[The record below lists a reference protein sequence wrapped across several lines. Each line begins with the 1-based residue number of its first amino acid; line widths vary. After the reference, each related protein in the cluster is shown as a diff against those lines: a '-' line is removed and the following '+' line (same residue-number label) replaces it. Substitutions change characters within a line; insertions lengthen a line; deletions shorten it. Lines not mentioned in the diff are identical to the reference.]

1 VLRRF
6 FFGMLNF
13 FKFFRRSF
21 LFLVLYPIF
30 VAMKIIAQILMFV
43 FIAFLLTP
51 TVVSLIEKDA
61 DISVFYSLSEEEH
74 SQKEVK
80 AIFNYTT
87 SFEVATV
94 LSAETSL
101 ILSENLSKHDNIA
114 SSIFIPPPD
123 QV

>member
-1 VLRRF
+1 MVLW
-6 FFGMLNF
+6 
-13 FKFFRRSF
+13 
-21 LFLVLYPIF
+21 PIF

-43 FIAFLLTP
+43 FITFLLTP

-61 DISVFYSLSEEEH
+61 DVSIFYSMSEEEH
-74 SQKEVK
+74 SLKEVK
-80 AIFNYTT
+80 AIVSYDN
-87 SFEVATV
+87 SIEVATV
-94 LSAETSL
+94 LSSGSSL